1 MSYFRHNNRIAVIVI
16 FSMIILMLV
25 CVCFIMWFRTG
36 EEASVGIF
44 SLAVT
49 LLGTIFIAVELK
61 NGQNVTC
68 SDMLI
73 DLNNYFHDSDRLMK
87 VYEALETK
95 VNNPE
100 DCALVWEGVR
110 DVEIAQ
116 YATFFEN
123 LFLLYRNEV
132 ASIEDLDDLFG
143 YRFFIFMNNPY
154 IQENYILPTSSSYV
168 QLFKLYEAWIKY
180 RKRKDSD
187 WYAHMP
193 YASFAYTEQYLK
205 GRLYLKDES
214 FATDTVCCD
223 LSCKGKTI
231 KLKSLR
237 FRDVWSIIRLQDE
250 IQKSTDS
257 EIYCPLTREEILES
271 LHLDTVLGAF
281 DEDGELSGVAV
292 LISNRKSSRNLA
304 HDFQKAPENVLTFD
318 AVFVS
323 PRSRGFGLQGKFVDK
338 AKEIAAKSG
347 LRYIL
352 TTVSPSNKFSLDN
365 FEANGFETVSE
376 YQKYGGKLRRLLCY
390 FIPQNNERNNDE

>member
-87 VYEALETK
+87 VYEALEKK
-95 VNNPE
+95 VDNPE

-180 RKRKDSD
+180 RKRKDAD
-187 WYAHMP
+187 WHAHMP
-193 YASFAYTEQYLK
+193 YAAFAYTEQYLK
-205 GRLYLKDES
+205 DRLYLKDES
-214 FATDTVCCD
+214 VATDTVSND
-223 LSCKGKTI
+223 LSCKGRTV
-231 KLKSLR
+231 KLKTLR
-237 FRDVWSIIRLQDE
+237 FRDVWSIIRLQEE
-250 IQKSTDS
+250 IQKGTDS

-271 LHLDTVLGAF
+271 LHLDTVLGTF

-323 PRSRGFGLQGKFVDK
+323 PRSRGFGLQRVFVDK
-338 AKEIAAKSG
+338 AKELAAKSG
-347 LRYIL
+347 VRYIL

-365 FEANGFETVSE
+365 FEAGGFKSVSE

-390 FIPQNNERNNDE
+390 VIPQNQS

>member
-1 MSYFRHNNRIAVIVI
+1 MAYFRHSNRIAVIVI

-25 CVCFIMWFRTG
+25 CICFIMWFRTG

-95 VNNPE
+95 VDNPE
-100 DCALVWEGVR
+100 DCAIVWDGVR

-123 LFLLYRNEV
+123 LYLLYRNEV

-168 QLFKLYEAWIKY
+168 QLFKLYEVWIKF
-180 RKRKDSD
+180 RKRKDTE
-187 WYAHMP
+187 WHNHMP
-193 YASFAYTEQYLK
+193 YACFAYTEQYLK
-205 GRLYLKDES
+205 DRLFLKDES
-214 FATDTVCCD
+214 FNHDAVCCD
-223 LSCKGKTI
+223 LSCKGRTV
-231 KLKSLR
+231 KLRSLR
-237 FRDVWSIIRLQDE
+237 FKDVWDIIRLQDE
-250 IQKSTDS
+250 IKESTDA

-271 LHLDTVLGAF
+271 LHLDMVLGAL
-281 DEDGELSGVAV
+281 DEDEELLGVAV
-292 LISNRKSSRNLA
+292 LISNRRSPRNLA
-304 HDFQKAPENVLTFD
+304 RDFQKSPESVLTFD

-323 PRSRGFGLQGKFVDK
+323 PRSRGLGIQRKFVDM
-338 AKEIAAKSG
+338 AKQLAIKSG
-347 LRYIL
+347 ARYVL
-352 TTVSPSNKFSLDN
+352 TTVSPSNRFSLDN
-365 FEANGFETVSE
+365 FEATGFETVSE
-376 YQKYGGKLRRLLCY
+376 YQKYGGKLRRLFCY
-390 FIPQNNERNNDE
+390 VIPQIQS

>member
-1 MSYFRHNNRIAVIVI
+1 MAYFRHNNRIAVIVI
-16 FSMIILMLV
+16 LSMIILMLV
-25 CVCFIMWFRTG
+25 CICFIMWFRTG

-95 VNNPE
+95 VDNPE
-100 DCALVWEGVR
+100 DCALVWDGVR

-187 WYAHMP
+187 WHAHMP
-193 YASFAYTEQYLK
+193 YAAFAYTEQYLK
-205 GRLYLKDES
+205 DRLYLKDES
-214 FATDTVCCD
+214 FATDTVCND
-223 LSCKGKTI
+223 LSCKGRTV
-231 KLKSLR
+231 KLKTLR
-237 FRDVWSIIRLQDE
+237 FRDVWSIIRLQEE

-271 LHLDTVLGAF
+271 LHQDSVLGTF
-281 DEDGELSGVAV
+281 DENGELTGVAV
-292 LISNRKSSRNLA
+292 LISNRKSPRNLA
-304 HDFQKAPENVLTFD
+304 QDFQKTPESVLTFD

-323 PRSRGFGLQGKFVDK
+323 ARSRGLGLQRIFVDK
-338 AKEIAAKSG
+338 AKELAAKSG
-347 LRYIL
+347 VRYIL
-352 TTVSPSNKFSLDN
+352 TPVSPSNKFSLDN
-365 FEANGFETVSE
+365 FEAGGFKSVSE

-390 FIPQNNERNNDE
+390 VIPQNQS

>member
-1 MSYFRHNNRIAVIVI
+1 MCI
-16 FSMIILMLV
+16 
-25 CVCFIMWFRTG
+25 CFIMWFRTG

-95 VNNPE
+95 VDNPE
-100 DCALVWEGVR
+100 GCALVWNGVR

-168 QLFKLYEAWIKY
+168 QLFKLYEPWVKY

-187 WYAHMP
+187 WYNHMP
-193 YASFAYTEQYLK
+193 YASFIYTEQYLK
-205 GRLYLKDES
+205 DKLYLKDES
-214 FATDTVCCD
+214 FTRDTVCCG
-223 LSCKGKTI
+223 LSCKGRTI
-231 KLKSLR
+231 KLRLLR
-237 FRDVWSIIRLQDE
+237 FKDVWNIIRLQEE
-250 IQKSTDS
+250 IQKGADS

-281 DEDGELSGVAV
+281 DEDEELLGVAV
-292 LISNRKSSRNLA
+292 MVSNRKSQRNLA
-304 HDFQKAPENVLTFD
+304 QDFHKAPESVLTFD

-323 PRSRGFGLQGKFVDK
+323 PRARGLGLQRKFVAM
-338 AKEIAAKSG
+338 AKELAIKSG
-347 LRYIL
+347 IRYIL

-365 FEANGFETVSE
+365 FEATGFETVSE
-376 YQKYGGKLRRLLCY
+376 YNKYGGKRRRLLCCV
-390 FIPQNNERNNDE
+390 IPQADSNGVNLEYTS

>member
-1 MSYFRHNNRIAVIVI
+1 MAYLRHNNRIALIVA
-16 FSMIILMLV
+16 FSLIILLLM
-25 CVCFIMWFRTG
+25 CICFIMWFRTG

-49 LLGTIFIAVELK
+49 LLGTIFIAIELK
-61 NGQNVTC
+61 NGQNVTR

-73 DLNNYFHDSDRLMK
+73 DLNNYFHDSDRLMN
-87 VYEALETK
+87 VYEALEIR
-95 VNNPE
+95 VDNPE
-100 DCALVWEGVR
+100 DCARVWHGVR

-168 QLFKLYEAWIKY
+168 QLFRLYEAWIKF

-187 WYAHMP
+187 WQYHMP
-193 YASFAYTEQYLK
+193 YARFAYTEQYLK
-205 GRLYLKDES
+205 DRLYLKDES
-214 FATDTVCCD
+214 FIQDTVCCG

-237 FRDVWSIIRLQDE
+237 FKDVWNIIRLQED
-250 IQKSTDS
+250 IQNSTDS
-257 EIYCPLTREEILES
+257 ETYCPLTREEILES
-271 LHLDTVLGAF
+271 LHMDMVLGAF
-281 DEDGELSGVAV
+281 NEEDDLLGVAV
-292 LISNRKSSRNLA
+292 LVSNRKSPRNLA
-304 HDFQKAPENVLTFD
+304 QDFQKSPVSVLTFD

-323 PRSRGFGLQGKFVDK
+323 SGARGLGLQRTFIDM
-338 AKEIAAKSG
+338 AKKLAVKSG
-347 LRYIL
+347 ARYIL
-352 TTVSPSNKFSLDN
+352 TTVSPSNKFSLNN
-365 FEANGFETVSE
+365 FEATGFKMVSE
-376 YQKYGGKLRRLLCY
+376 YQKYGGKLRRLLC
-390 FIPQNNERNNDE
+390 FVIPQKQS

>member
-1 MSYFRHNNRIAVIVI
+1 MAYFRHNNRIAVIVI
-16 FSMIILMLV
+16 LSMIILMLV
-25 CVCFIMWFRTG
+25 CICFIMWFRTG

-95 VNNPE
+95 ADNPE
-100 DCALVWEGVR
+100 DCALVWDGVR

-187 WYAHMP
+187 WHAHMP
-193 YASFAYTEQYLK
+193 YAAFAYTEQYLK
-205 GRLYLKDES
+205 DRLYLKDES

-223 LSCKGKTI
+223 LPCKGKTVR
-231 KLKSLR
+231 LMSLR
-237 FRDVWSIIRLQDE
+237 FRDVWSIIRLQEE
-250 IQKSTDS
+250 IQKGTDS

-323 PRSRGFGLQGKFVDK
+323 PRSRGFGLQRVFVDK
-338 AKEIAAKSG
+338 AKELAAKSG
-347 LRYIL
+347 VRYIL

-365 FEANGFETVSE
+365 FKAGGFETVSE
-376 YQKYGGKLRRLLCY
+376 YQKYGGRLRCLLCY
-390 FIPQNNERNNDE
+390 VIPQNQS

>member
-1 MSYFRHNNRIAVIVI
+1 MAYFRHNNRIALIVI

-25 CVCFIMWFRTG
+25 CICFIMWFRTG

-73 DLNNYFHDSDRLMK
+73 DLNNYFHDSDRLMT

-95 VNNPE
+95 VDNPE
-100 DCALVWEGVR
+100 DCALVWDGVR

-168 QLFKLYEAWIKY
+168 QLFKLYEAWIKF

-187 WYAHMP
+187 WHAHMP
-193 YASFAYTEQYLK
+193 YARFAYTEQYLK

-214 FATDTVCCD
+214 FIQNNVCCD
-223 LSCKGKTI
+223 LSCRERTV
-231 KLKSLR
+231 KLRALG
-237 FRDVWSIIRLQDE
+237 FRDVWNIIRLQEE
-250 IQKSTDS
+250 IQKSTDP

-271 LHLDTVLGAF
+271 LHLDTVLGAL
-281 DEDGELSGVAV
+281 DKDGELLGVAV
-292 LISNRKSSRNLA
+292 LVSNRKSPRNLA
-304 HDFQKAPENVLTFD
+304 HDFQKSPESVLTFD

-323 PRSRGFGLQGKFVDK
+323 PRSRGLGLQRKFVDM
-338 AKEIAAKSG
+338 AKDHAVKSG
-347 LRYIL
+347 VRYIL
-352 TTVSPSNKFSLDN
+352 TTVSPSNRFSLDN
-365 FEANGFETVSE
+365 FEAGGFETVSE

-390 FIPQNNERNNDE
+390 VIPQNQS

>member
-168 QLFKLYEAWIKY
+168 QLFKLYEAWITY

-304 HDFQKAPENVLTFD
+304 QDLQKVPERVLTFD

-323 PRSRGFGLQGKFVDK
+323 PRSRGLGLQRMFVDK
-338 AKEIAAKSG
+338 AKELAAKSG
-347 LRYIL
+347 VQYIL

-365 FEANGFETVSE
+365 FEAGGFKTVSE

-390 FIPQNNERNNDE
+390 VIPQNQS